1 MASAAWSFHGR
12 LSLLCGEADETQRSG
27 YIEHRGTLSEE
38 IIRLRKQ
45 VLRAGVVA
53 LAGVLYVA
61 VLCVPVSHTFAEG
74 RALTG
79 QRSKLDVV
87 LLFDASGSMLAT
99 DPDKLRHQGVRLLV
113 SFLGEGDRLGVV
125 RFAEGAKVVQELEPF
140 VPVSAD
146 VVVERIRSVPAEG
159 VFTDITQ
166 GVQVGAEMLLKNQRP
181 EAERVVVL
189 LSDGKFEPDPS
200 GGPAVARTLQLV
212 QETLPELKAKEVR
225 VFTVA
230 LSEQADRPLLGE
242 IAAATDGLTWYAK
255 TADDLHKI
263 FSELF
268 LALKRPQVVAQKGR
282 GFAIDDDVEEATF
295 YINHPPDAVLSL
307 ISPKTEVLTHEKH
320 PEYVTWFA
328 GQNFDVITVKEPDLG
343 EWGVAG
349 SVAEDGFATVL
360 TALKL
365 LTDWPLIVRAGDE
378 PLVQA
383 RLYEESKPVALPEMS
398 GVVKFGFQIVATD
411 KVSKPVV
418 QEALNDDGS
427 RGDVVAL
434 DGIFS
439 SRTGP
444 LEAGAYKLTVVA
456 KGPTFQ
462 RSQQIPFTVR
472 ARLVTLSVKNP
483 GGAFA
488 EETTSHPESESGMP
502 TESDK
507 DATPS
512 RGDVQHVGGE
522 DAVFTVTISREALAL
537 KAFSI
542 SLVALSEDRQVR
554 ELSLKRLSPTSR
566 EYVAT
571 ASALPKN
578 GRYKVKAILKGS
590 SSKGDQIE
598 GESPVISLHF
608 TRHTAPPPE
617 TKESEHHTH
626 HSDEEAKALSGEP
639 TLPIIQLLV
648 VSVLNALGFLVALQ
662 MFKRRRKTASVSQ
675 QRYLPPAQLLESIE
689 LLEGRAASTTVS
701 PEDPIFKVVE
711 SMGAEEP
718 IELPVDSVDAQALE
732 ATEEAG

>member
-1 MASAAWSFHGR
+1 M
-12 LSLLCGEADETQRSG
+12 
-27 YIEHRGTLSEE
+27 
-38 IIRLRKQ
+38 IRLREQ
-45 VLRAGVVA
+45 ILRAAVA
-53 LAGVLYVA
+53 ALVLVAGA
-61 VLCVPVSHTFAEG
+61 AAFFAPVSCTFAEG
-74 RALTG
+74 RALAAP
-79 QRSKLDVV
+79 RSKFDVV

-113 SFLGEGDRLGVV
+113 SFLGEGDRLGIV
-125 RFAEGAKVVQELEPF
+125 RFAEGAKIVQELEPF

-146 VVVERIRSVPAEG
+146 VIVERIRSIPTEG

-166 GVQVGAEMLLKNQRP
+166 GVQASAEMLIKNQRP

-189 LSDGKFEPDPS
+189 LSDGKYEPDPS
-200 GGPAVARTLQLV
+200 GGPALARTLKLV
-212 QETLPELKAKEVR
+212 QETLPEVKAKEIR

-242 IAAATDGLTWYAK
+242 IAAATDGLTWYAQ
-255 TADDLHKI
+255 TAEELHKT

-268 LALKRPQVVAQKGR
+268 LALKRPQVVPQKGR
-282 GFAIDDDVEEATF
+282 GFSIDDDVDEATF
-295 YINHPPDAVLSL
+295 YINHPPGAVLSL
-307 ISPKTEVLTHEKH
+307 ISPKSEVITQEKH

-365 LTDWPLIVRAGDE
+365 LTDWPLIVRVGDE

-411 KVSKPVV
+411 KVSKPLV

-439 SRTGP
+439 SRTGS

-472 ARLVTLSVKNP
+472 PRLVTLTAKDP
-483 GGAFA
+483 GGVFK
-488 EETTSHPESESGMP
+488 EEPASHQESSAGVP
-502 TESDK
+502 NDTHK
-507 DATPS
+507 DATHAAPET
-512 RGDVQHVGGE
+512 HYAGGE
-522 DAVFTVTISREALAL
+522 DTVFTATVSREAFAL
-537 KAFSI
+537 KSFAV
-542 SLVALSEDRQVR
+542 SLVAMSEDRAVR
-554 ELSLKRLSPTSR
+554 ELPLKRLSPTSR

-571 ASALPKN
+571 ASALAKN
-578 GRYKVKAILKGS
+578 GRYKVKAIFKGS
-590 SSKGDQIE
+590 SSKGDAVE
-598 GESPVISLHF
+598 AESPAITFVLAS
-608 TRHTAPPPE
+608 TTTPPAE
-617 TKESEHHTH
+617 SEESEHHARH
-626 HSDEEAKALSGEP
+626 DGDEAKVAGDDSAFPLIP
-639 TLPIIQLLV
+639 LLV
-648 VSVLNALGFLVALQ
+648 VSAMNAVGFVVAARI
-662 MFKRRRKTASVSQ
+662 FKRRQKKTSVSE
-675 QRYLPPAQLLESIE
+675 QRYLPPAQLLES
-689 LLEGRAASTTVS
+689 LESLETRATSTEVL
-701 PEDPIFKVVE
+701 PEDPLFKVIE
-711 SMGAEEP
+711 TMAAEESLV
-718 IELPVDSVDAQALE
+718 LPVDSQDTGAAE
-732 ATEEAG
+732 APEETV